1 MYTLN
6 DLIPR
11 FERLTG
17 KKATCCENEKFDI
30 KMFSD
35 GAEIGI
41 SQFNEILLLLG
52 FDRVNIY
59 FFRYLVF
66 GDAHIDKPTSFS
78 TLSQLDE
85 GIDRFIILALQ
96 FYGNVRFAFNILAD
110 NSEILLDRIY
120 HSLPYDLEN
129 FRSRNEPLI
138 KIDKISPQDTYLLG
152 YIVDSEI
159 REILSTD
166 PENTYYKSL
175 KQKRE
180 ETVSIGERNQIAY
193 LASDHLDVYVA
204 TSMRKSHE
212 FLSISN
218 IVNQI
223 FESKELSE
231 IKLRWFDPT
240 QAFCKDRIDKGLSEA
255 LMLKRAACTLYLAQE
270 SDTLGKDSEL
280 ASTLAQ
286 GKPVIAYVPEG
297 NKEFVDLLINSI
309 ETINKERNISRK
321 EIILEQLRVYGPDL
335 AWNDVKVMCWLRD
348 RDSAIEQEMINK
360 LYTLVNNYYNRRAN
374 TLMRDHPLGIQVN
387 LNSGVANGVLVVRT
401 IDNCIKLIKS
411 IVMND
416 LEFDLYENNENDPNS
431 LIYLKEKISN
441 SIFRIKTDNS
451 LLTNAFWNFYL

>member
-1 MYTLN
+1 MYTLK

-11 FERLTG
+11 FERLNG
-17 KKATCCENEKFDI
+17 RKITCCENEKFDI
-30 KMFSD
+30 QVFCN

-52 FDRVNIY
+52 FDRVNLY
-59 FFRYLVF
+59 FFRYLVS
-66 GDAHIDKPTSFS
+66 GDVDIKKPTSIS
-78 TLSQLDE
+78 SLEELDE
-85 GIDRFIILALQ
+85 GISRFIILALQ
-96 FYGNVRFAFNILAD
+96 YYGNVKFAYNILAD
-110 NSEILLDRIY
+110 NSDILLEKIGNF
-120 HSLPYDLEN
+120 LPNDEDK
-129 FRSRNEPLI
+129 FKSRNEPLI
-138 KIDKISPQDTYLLG
+138 RIEKINPQDTYLLG

-159 REILSTD
+159 DAKLRED
-166 PENTYYKSL
+166 PKNKQYNRL

-180 ETVSIGERNQIAY
+180 GIRSIGEKNQIAY
-193 LASDHLDVYVA
+193 SASDHLDVYVA

-212 FLSISN
+212 FLSISK

-223 FESKELSE
+223 FESKELTD

-297 NKEFVDLLINSI
+297 SKEFVDSIIESI
-309 ETINKERNISRK
+309 ESLNHESSRK
-321 EIILEQLRVYGPDL
+321 DILFEQLRVYGSDL
-335 AWNDVKVMCWLRD
+335 AWEDTEVMEWLRD
-348 RDSAIEQEMINK
+348 KKGASEEKMINK
-360 LYTLVNNYYNRRAN
+360 LYLLVNNYYNRRAK
-374 TLMRDHPLGIQVN
+374 TLMKDHPLGIQVN
-387 LNSGVANGVLVVRT
+387 LNSGVANGVLVVRKVS
-401 IDNCIKLIKS
+401 DCIRLIRA

-416 LEFDLYENNENDPNS
+416 LEFDLCENETNNPDTI
-431 LIYLKEKISN
+431 IYLKEKISD